1 MLPTLTHY
9 SVYVIDDDPIG
20 RESVAALVRS
30 HGMEVE
36 TYESAETFMAS
47 FDRAGSGCMVVD
59 MRLPGMSGMELQKRL
74 VQDGISLPII
84 MITGYADIPSA
95 VQAMRNGALTFLEKP
110 CSDQK
115 LWEAISQALDL
126 EAASRLQRQQRTDIV
141 CRLKTLS
148 GDEHCVLDMLLAG
161 KPNKII
167 ARDLEMG
174 LRTVEL
180 RRARILE
187 KMHAS
192 SLAELVQ
199 MAMLVKLIVAMA
211 QEPSAE
217 GFAHPN
223 EIEATI
229 RSLPDDPIQRMQTAG
244 SSDSPRSEADGT

>member
-1 MLPTLTHY
+1 
-9 SVYVIDDDPIG
+9 
-20 RESVAALVRS
+20 
-30 HGMEVE
+30 
-36 TYESAETFMAS
+36 
-47 FDRAGSGCMVVD
+47 
-59 MRLPGMSGMELQKRL
+59 LPGMSGMELQKRL

-115 LWEAISQALDL
+115 LWESISQALDL
-126 EAASRLQRQQRTDIV
+126 EAASRFQRQQRTDIV

-180 RRARILE
+180 RRAKILE

-217 GFAHPN
+217 RFALPN

-229 RSLPDDPIQRMQTAG
+229 RSLPDDPIQGMQTAG
-244 SSDSPRSEADGT
+244 LLNSPRSEADGS